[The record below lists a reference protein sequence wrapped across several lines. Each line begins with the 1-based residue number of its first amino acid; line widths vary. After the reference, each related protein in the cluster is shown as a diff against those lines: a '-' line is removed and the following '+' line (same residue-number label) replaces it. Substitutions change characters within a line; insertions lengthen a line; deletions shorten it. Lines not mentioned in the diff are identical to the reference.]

1 MFHLK
6 NVSPIIDI
14 SNLEE
19 NPDLILV
26 ESLLQLYQDNQSL
39 IRSFLTRRSQRVRI
53 KDKVTIGRVKSTR
66 ILGLTVQDNMK
77 WNEHVYDI
85 VKKASKRLYMYGY

>member
-66 ILGLTVQDNMK
+66 ILGLTVKDNMK